1 MFLEMPEEFWALCE
15 SPIERMLVGGL
26 VACHDM
32 GRTRLR
38 FLTDERVAEDLKAI
52 LDGREERA
60 GYRGA
65 FLHIFPQAKLGRY
78 RVDFLVVASGNLAR
92 IDEDPIIG
100 HRVFIVEC
108 DGREFHQDKYK
119 DERRDAHFWANAGI
133 PTIRFPGRDI
143 FVGPTRCAKAVIEF
157 ANRQLWQSER
167 DLWWHGGVWGE
178 GAVPEDEAFRPF
190 SQCLMAAI
198 DIAEWN
204 YFAQAV
210 QS

>member
-1 MFLEMPEEFWALCE
+1 MFLEMPEKFWELCE

-32 GRTRLR
+32 GRVRLR
-38 FLTDERVAEDLKAI
+38 FLTDDHVATDLEAI
-52 LDGREERA
+52 LDGREEWA

-92 IDEDPIIG
+92 MDEPVSIG

-108 DGREFHQDKYK
+108 DGREFHQDKWA
-119 DERRDAHFWANAGI
+119 DERRDSHFWSEAGF

-143 FVGPTRCAKAVIEF
+143 FIGPSRCARAVIDF
-157 ANRQLWQSER
+157 AYHQLWQSEK
-167 DLWWHGGVWGE
+167 DLWWHGGIWGE
-178 GAVPEDEAFRPF
+178 AAAPEAEGLVPFA
-190 SQCLMAAI
+190 QCLMAAI